1 MQQWLHL
8 IYKIPRNPSKVRVY
22 VWRKLKKIGAVLIH
36 DSIWC
41 LPSNPKTK
49 EQFQWLATEI
59 QELGGEASVWE
70 SHLILGMQDEL
81 IINEFLAQ
89 VEKEYGD
96 ILEQLDL
103 EEFDLVILTIKYQQ
117 INMVDYF
124 QSQLG
129 KQVFKQLQSA
139 RGGNEQ

>member
-22 VWRKLKKIGAVLIH
+22 VWRKLKKIGAVLLH

-49 EQFQWLATEI
+49 EQFQWLAVEI

-70 SHLILGMQDEL
+70 SHLVLGIQDEL

-89 VEKEYGD
+89 VDKEYSD
-96 ILEQLDL
+96 ILNHLGSEQ
-103 EEFDLVILTIKYQQ
+103 FDLVSVTKKYQQ
-117 INMVDYF
+117 IKMVDYF
-124 QSQLG
+124 QSELG
-129 KQVFKQLQSA
+129 KQVLKKLQDA
-139 RGGNEQ
+139 RGGSVQ

>member
-22 VWRKLKKIGAVLIH
+22 VWRKLKKIGAVLLH

-59 QELGGEASVWE
+59 QDLGGEASVWD
-70 SHLILGMQDEL
+70 SRLILGMQDEL

-89 VEKEYGD
+89 VDKDYSD
-96 ILEQLDL
+96 ILDQLSC
-103 EEFDLVILTIKYQQ
+103 EEFDLVSLTKKYQQ
-117 INMVDYF
+117 IKMIDYF
-124 QSQLG
+124 QSELG
-129 KQVFKQLQSA
+129 KQVFKKLQA
-139 RGGNEQ
+139 TRGGIIE